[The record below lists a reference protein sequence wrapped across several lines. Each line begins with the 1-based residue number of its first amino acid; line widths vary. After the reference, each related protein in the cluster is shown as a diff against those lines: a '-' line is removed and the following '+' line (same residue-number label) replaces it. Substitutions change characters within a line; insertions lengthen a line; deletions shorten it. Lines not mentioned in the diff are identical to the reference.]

1 MKVNEMTQL
10 HEKQMNSSTYRYL
23 TILKEY
29 LNTILL
35 GLTASFIGNFV
46 LQFFQNQYS
55 FSLAVK
61 FAFQWHTEMF
71 LIGVLLLFTIYLWI
85 TAISGSS
92 WLSTLILTVGV
103 IVTGITTQQKMT
115 LRGEPLYPSDFT
127 MIKELPFLIQMINR
141 KLLLVISIFLI
152 SAIILSIYFFIKHKK
167 KSKSFTDSKHQK
179 MNWFVRGATI
189 IVTSAILFYSLGF
202 NQPGNLVKSA
212 YDRHAYWI
220 PYSQQ
225 MNYYNN
231 GFIGGFLYN
240 LGVEAMTKPA
250 SYSEEQIIKIVQ
262 EYKERAVE
270 INQTRLASIKDVNI
284 IYVMNESFSDPT
296 ALEGVTV
303 SKDPIPKL
311 RALKAT
317 TLSGSILSQGYGG
330 GTANIEFEALTGL
343 SMEPMTAS
351 LTTPYTQ
358 LVSKMN
364 ELPSVVSYLNQ
375 QEHATTAIH
384 PYDTTMYK
392 RNEVYQKL
400 GFTTFLTETT
410 MKFVDKKDQ
419 NPYISDESAYQ
430 EVLQQ
435 MKKTQESDFVHL
447 VTMQN
452 HMVYNGKYPNTTYSA
467 QGTGNA
473 KEAAN
478 YLQDL
483 AYSDDAL
490 DGFLKT
496 IDQSTEKT
504 IVVFWGDHLPSI
516 YSESVVETN
525 GRLKMH
531 QTPLLIYS
539 NFTENNATLGTIS
552 PVYYMNH
559 ILDTANAPV
568 TPFYAFLMELEEELP
583 AFEKGTYLERDSK
596 IIAEKREDL
605 SKHTQ
610 ELLKVYDM
618 IQYDVTVGEN
628 YSKAHDFFED

>member
-1 MKVNEMTQL
+1 MRKL
-10 HEKQMNSSTYRYL
+10 HGKQTNSSTYRYL
-23 TILKEY
+23 AIFKEY
-29 LNTILL
+29 LNAILL
-35 GLTASFIGNFV
+35 GLIASFIGNFG

-71 LIGVLLLFTIYLWI
+71 LIGVFLLFTIYLWI
-85 TAISGSS
+85 TAISGSR

-103 IVTGITTQQKMT
+103 VAIGITTQQKMA
-115 LRGEPLYPSDFT
+115 LRGEPLYPSDLT
-127 MIKELPFLIQMINR
+127 MIKELPFLIQMIDR

-152 SAIILSIYFFIKHKK
+152 STIILSIFIFIKHKK
-167 KSKSFTDSKHQK
+167 RSKSFTDSKQK
-179 MNWFVRGATI
+179 KWNWFVRGGTF

-250 SYSEEQIIKIVQ
+250 GYSEEQLIKVVQ
-262 EYKERAVE
+262 EYEEKAVKV
-270 INQTRLASIKDVNI
+270 NQTRLASIKDVNI
-284 IYVMNESFSDPT
+284 IYVMNESFSDPS

-311 RALKAT
+311 RALKDTA
-317 TLSGSILSQGYGG
+317 LSGTILSQGYGG

-358 LVSKMN
+358 LVSRMN

-375 QEHATTAIH
+375 QGHATTAIH

-410 MKFVDKKDQ
+410 MKFVGKKDR

-435 MKKTQESDFVHL
+435 MKTTQDPDFIHL

-452 HMVYNGKYPNTTYSA
+452 HMVYSGKYPNTNYSA

-473 KEAAN
+473 REAAN

-490 DGFLKT
+490 AEFLET
-496 IDQSTEKT
+496 IGQSTEKT
-504 IVVFWGDHLPSI
+504 IVVFWGDHLPSF
-516 YSESVVETN
+516 YNETVVETN

-539 NFTENNATLGTIS
+539 NFAENYDTIGTIS
-552 PVYYMNH
+552 PIYYMNH
-559 ILDTANAPV
+559 ILDIANAQV
-568 TPFYAFLMELEEELP
+568 TPYHAFLMELEEVLP
-583 AFEKGTYLERDSK
+583 AFEKGTYLERDSTVV
-596 IIAEKREDL
+596 AAKREDL
-605 SKHTQ
+605 SKTTQ

-628 YSKAHDFFED
+628 YSKAHNFFED

>member
-1 MKVNEMTQL
+1 MRKLNG
-10 HEKQMNSSTYRYL
+10 KQTNSSTYL
-23 TILKEY
+23 CPTVFKEW

-35 GLTASFIGNFV
+35 GVVASFTGNFL

-71 LIGVLLLFTIYLWI
+71 LIGVFLLFTIYLWI
-85 TAISGSS
+85 TAISSS
-92 WLSTLILTVGV
+92 RWLSILILTVGV
-103 IVTGITTQQKMT
+103 VATGITTQQKMA
-115 LRGEPLYPSDFT
+115 LRGEPLYPSDLT
-127 MIKELPFLIQMINR
+127 MIQELPFLIQMIDR

-152 SAIILSIYFFIKHKK
+152 SAIILSMYIFIKHKK
-167 KSKSFTDSKHQK
+167 RLKSFTDSKQK
-179 MNWFVRGATI
+179 KWNWFVRGTTF

-250 SYSEEQIIKIVQ
+250 SYSEEQITKVVQ
-262 EYKERAVE
+262 EYKEKAAK

-284 IYVMNESFSDPT
+284 VYVMNESFSDPS

-311 RALKAT
+311 RVLKDTA
-317 TLSGSILSQGYGG
+317 LSGTMLSQGYGG

-358 LVSKMN
+358 LVSRMS

-375 QEHATTAIH
+375 QGHATTAIH

-392 RNEVYQKL
+392 RNEVYQNL
-400 GFTTFLTETT
+400 GFTTFLTETN
-410 MKFVDKKDQ
+410 MEFLGKKDR

-435 MKKTQESDFVHL
+435 MRTTQEYDFIHL

-452 HMVYNGKYPNTTYSA
+452 HMVYSGKYPNTNYSA

-490 DGFLKT
+490 DEFLKV

-504 IVVFWGDHLPSI
+504 IVVFWGDHLPSF
-516 YSESVVETN
+516 YSETVVETN
-525 GRLKMH
+525 GSLKMH

-539 NFTENNATLGTIS
+539 NFAENYDTMGTIS
-552 PVYYMNH
+552 PIYYMNH
-559 ILDTANAPV
+559 ILDIADAPV
-568 TPFYAFLMELEEELP
+568 TPFHAFLMELEETVP

-596 IIAEKREDL
+596 VVAEKREDL
-605 SKHTQ
+605 SKKTQ

>member
-1 MKVNEMTQL
+1 MRKL
-10 HEKQMNSSTYRYL
+10 HGKQTNSSTYRYL
-23 TILKEY
+23 AIFKEY
-29 LNTILL
+29 LNAILL
-35 GLTASFIGNFV
+35 GLIASFIGNFG

-71 LIGVLLLFTIYLWI
+71 LIGVFLLFTIYLWI
-85 TAISGSS
+85 TAISGSR

-103 IVTGITTQQKMT
+103 VAIGITTQQKMA
-115 LRGEPLYPSDFT
+115 LRGEPLYPSDLT
-127 MIKELPFLIQMINR
+127 MIKELPFLIQMIDR

-152 SAIILSIYFFIKHKK
+152 STIILSIFIFIKHKK
-167 KSKSFTDSKHQK
+167 RSKTFTDSKQK
-179 MNWFVRGATI
+179 KWNWFVRGGTF

-250 SYSEEQIIKIVQ
+250 GYSEEQLIKVVQ
-262 EYKERAVE
+262 EYEEKAVKV
-270 INQTRLASIKDVNI
+270 NQTRLASIKDVNI
-284 IYVMNESFSDPT
+284 IYVMNESFSDPS

-311 RALKAT
+311 RALKDTA
-317 TLSGSILSQGYGG
+317 LSGTILSQGYGG

-358 LVSKMN
+358 LVSRMN

-375 QEHATTAIH
+375 QGHATTAIH

-410 MKFVDKKDQ
+410 MKFVGKKDR

-435 MKKTQESDFVHL
+435 MKTTQDPDFIHL

-452 HMVYNGKYPNTTYSA
+452 HMVYSGKYPNTNYSA

-473 KEAAN
+473 REAAN

-490 DGFLKT
+490 AEFLET
-496 IDQSTEKT
+496 IGQSTEKT
-504 IVVFWGDHLPSI
+504 IVVFWGDHLPSF
-516 YSESVVETN
+516 YNETVVETN

-539 NFTENNATLGTIS
+539 NFAENYDTIGTIS
-552 PVYYMNH
+552 PIYYMNH
-559 ILDTANAPV
+559 ILDIANAQV
-568 TPFYAFLMELEEELP
+568 TPYHAFLMELEEVLP
-583 AFEKGTYLERDSK
+583 AFEKGTYLERDSTVV
-596 IIAEKREDL
+596 AAKREDL
-605 SKHTQ
+605 SKTTQ

-628 YSKAHDFFED
+628 YSKAHNFFED

>member
-1 MKVNEMTQL
+1 MRQL
-10 HEKQMNSSTYRYL
+10 HGKQMSSSTHHFSA
-23 TILKEY
+23 IFKEY
-29 LNTILL
+29 LTTILL
-35 GLTASFIGNFV
+35 GLIASFIGNFL

-71 LIGVLLLFTIYLWI
+71 LIGVFLLFTIYLWI
-85 TAISGSS
+85 TAISGSR
-92 WLSTLILTVGV
+92 WFGILILTVGV
-103 IVTGITTQQKMT
+103 VATGITTQQKMA
-115 LRGEPLYPSDFT
+115 LRGEPLYPSDLT
-127 MIKELPFLIQMINR
+127 MMKELPFLIQMIDR

-152 SAIILSIYFFIKHKK
+152 SAIILSIFIFIKHKK
-167 KSKSFTDSKHQK
+167 RSKSFTDSKYK
-179 MNWFVRGATI
+179 SRNWFVRGATF

-202 NQPGNLVKSA
+202 NQPGNLVKAA

-250 SYSEEQIIKIVQ
+250 GYSEEQIIKVVQ
-262 EYKERAVE
+262 EYKEKAVKV
-270 INQTRLASIKDVNI
+270 NQTRLASIKDVNI
-284 IYVMNESFSDPT
+284 VYVMNESFSDPS

-303 SKDPIPKL
+303 SKDPIPKI
-311 RALKAT
+311 RALKDTA
-317 TLSGSILSQGYGG
+317 LSGTILSQGYGG

-358 LVSKMN
+358 LVSRMN

-375 QEHATTAIH
+375 QGHATTAIH

-400 GFTTFLTETT
+400 GFTTFLTETN
-410 MKFVDKKDQ
+410 MEFVGKKDR

-435 MKKTQESDFVHL
+435 MKTTQEPDFVHL

-452 HMVYNGKYPNTTYSA
+452 HMVYSGKYPNTNYSA

-483 AYSDDAL
+483 AYSDEAL

-504 IVVFWGDHLPSI
+504 IVVFWGDHLPSF
-516 YSESVVETN
+516 YSETVVETN

-539 NFTENNATLGTIS
+539 NFAEKYDTIGTIS
-552 PVYYMNH
+552 PIYYMNH
-559 ILDTANAPV
+559 ILDIANAPV
-568 TPFYAFLMELEEELP
+568 TPYHAFLMELEEALP
-583 AFEKGTYLERDSK
+583 AFEKGTYLERDSTVV
-596 IIAEKREDL
+596 AAKREEL
-605 SKHTQ
+605 SKNTQ
-610 ELLKVYDM
+610 DLLKVYDR

>member
-1 MKVNEMTQL
+1 MRKL
-10 HEKQMNSSTYRYL
+10 HGKQTNSSTYRYL
-23 TILKEY
+23 AIFKEY
-29 LNTILL
+29 LNAILL
-35 GLTASFIGNFV
+35 GLIASFIGNFG

-71 LIGVLLLFTIYLWI
+71 LIGVFLLFTIYLWI
-85 TAISGSS
+85 TAISGSR

-103 IVTGITTQQKMT
+103 VAIGITTQQKMA
-115 LRGEPLYPSDFT
+115 LRGEPLYPSDLT
-127 MIKELPFLIQMINR
+127 MIKELPFLIQMIDR

-152 SAIILSIYFFIKHKK
+152 STIILSISIFIKHKK
-167 KSKSFTDSKHQK
+167 RSKSFTDSKQK
-179 MNWFVRGATI
+179 KWNWFVRGGTF

-250 SYSEEQIIKIVQ
+250 GYSEEQLIKVVQ
-262 EYKERAVE
+262 EYEEKAVKV
-270 INQTRLASIKDVNI
+270 NQTRLASIKDVNI
-284 IYVMNESFSDPT
+284 IYVMNESFSDPS

-311 RALKAT
+311 RALKDTA
-317 TLSGSILSQGYGG
+317 LSGTILSQGYGG

-358 LVSKMN
+358 LVSRMN

-375 QEHATTAIH
+375 QGHATTAIH

-410 MKFVDKKDQ
+410 MKFVGKKDR

-435 MKKTQESDFVHL
+435 MKTTQEPDFIHL

-452 HMVYNGKYPNTTYSA
+452 HMVYSGKYPNTNYSA

-473 KEAAN
+473 REAAN

-490 DGFLKT
+490 AEFLKT
-496 IDQSTEKT
+496 IGQSTEKT
-504 IVVFWGDHLPSI
+504 IVVFWGDHLPSF
-516 YSESVVETN
+516 YNETVVETN

-539 NFTENNATLGTIS
+539 NFAENYDTIGTIS
-552 PVYYMNH
+552 PIYYMNH
-559 ILDTANAPV
+559 ILDIANAQV
-568 TPFYAFLMELEEELP
+568 TPYHAFLMELEEVLP
-583 AFEKGTYLERDSK
+583 AFEKGTYLERDSTVV
-596 IIAEKREDL
+596 AAKREDL
-605 SKHTQ
+605 SKTTQ

-628 YSKAHDFFED
+628 YSKAHNFFED